1 MKKRKLI
8 ERRRALKEAYYNEL
22 RKMNVLDHEEVKP
35 LDSYTIKELEEIA
48 EKEGLVLEKKLKKAK
63 LIEAINVF
71 REEKAKAE
79 EEAKALEQEKQEL
92 LEVLKDKLELTE
104 DHYNMTNDE
113 LKAIIEEL
121 DKPATQ
127 DAESQEN
134 ASNGEQDADM
144 QSNDE
149 NKEPEAQDVTNDNG
163 EQAEEGKE
171 EDKEPVVTE

>member
-35 LDSYTIKELEEIA
+35 LDSYTIKELEAIA
-48 EKEGLVLEKKLKKAK
+48 EKEGLVLEKKLKKAE
-63 LIEAINVF
+63 LIEAINLF

-79 EEAKALEQEKQEL
+79 EEAKRLEEEKQEL
-92 LEVLKDKLELTE
+92 LEVLKDKLELTD
-104 DHYNMTNDE
+104 DHFNMTNDE

-127 DAESQEN
+127 DAEGQEN
-134 ASNGEQDADM
+134 ASNEEQDADM
-144 QSNDE
+144 QSNEE